1 MQNGCTLFESET
13 SEPNRRRKSN
23 LMSLFVR
30 NFPPRCPLQWFDLS
44 VSKGL
49 WHQRERDTESPL
61 KFIQLPRVGSI
72 FNSGPSSNV
81 YIILTFL
88 LPRDSA
94 CSVHIEPIDGPPHP
108 LRSAP
113 HYSTKPVQSHRCQ
126 WSTHWFAVQT
136 HSVSYAGMWHYAL
149 FKLAH
154 SGAHLYIL
162 YFHLHVPFHHAVCLG
177 NT

>member
-13 SEPNRRRKSN
+13 SQANRRRKSN
-23 LMSLFVR
+23 LISSLVVH
-30 NFPPRCPLQWFDLS
+30 LQWFDLS
-44 VSKGL
+44 VSKDL
-49 WHQRERDTESPL
+49 WHQKERHWKSL
-61 KFIQLPRVGSI
+61 KFLQLPRVGSI

-81 YIILTFL
+81 YIIPTFL

-136 HSVSYAGMWHYAL
+136 HPVLRWDVASYTFQASPLRISLVH
-149 FKLAH
+149 F
-154 SGAHLYIL
+154 
-162 YFHLHVPFHHAVCLG
+162 YFHFVVPFHHAVFPG

>member
-136 HSVSYAGMWHYAL
+136 HPVLRWDVASYTFQASPLRISLVH
-149 FKLAH
+149 F
-154 SGAHLYIL
+154 
-162 YFHLHVPFHHAVCLG
+162 YFHFVVPFHHAVFPG